1 MLVGKEVLEMR
12 NRKTQKKQV
21 ENFTQKMMISTI
33 LLQFS
38 KKIFNYILIIHLKGN
53 QLDGLLH
60 TIIQV

>member
-21 ENFTQKMMISTI
+21 ENVTKRMMISTI

-38 KKIFNYILIIHLKGN
+38 KKIFNYILIIHLKEN
-53 QLDGLLH
+53 ILDSLLK
-60 TIIQV
+60 TIIQL